1 MKKVAEFLKK
11 DLSTEVMEHIAEKC
25 SFDKLK
31 TANATVKKRS
41 ESIAKRVDKASHPE
55 KKPLGPPDMYRKGKH
70 TFEPRHEKTNVLVS
84 DLVRYKPG
92 CTDG

>member
-1 MKKVAEFLKK
+1 METQKATITVCLFQNPTNAVKVVAEFLQK
-11 DLSTEVMEHIAEKC
+11 DMSTEVMEHIAENC

-41 ESIAKRVDKASHPE
+41 ESIAKRIDKASDPG

-70 TFEPRHEKTNVLVS
+70 TWPVI
-84 DLVRYKPG
+84 
-92 CTDG
+92 